1 MTKVYKMT
9 QLGSEKEPDQVAVII
24 FKINLEQDPYTIIK
38 NVKKPKK
45 IRKKV
50 YQIDNEE
57 YHYISIDPTSNWE
70 SLKRILSEDNEY
82 EYMFNTTFKQ
92 IEPKYK

>member
-1 MTKVYKMT
+1 M
-9 QLGSEKEPDQVAVII
+9 
-24 FKINLEQDPYTIIK
+24 
-38 NVKKPKK
+38 KKPKK

-82 EYMFNTTFKQ
+82 EYMFNTTFK
-92 IEPKYK
+92 